1 MIEQIETINV
11 KDLERAY
18 KSLILADYLRPLN
31 YDTIRAYEVMLM
43 ANDIL
48 GIRVPILDT
57 IRNEKRKR
65 LMENY
70 LLYRCE
76 NEEDFVTKNVV
87 SKMSMEELELSTDY
101 LRNYEIPAEDIFK
114 KCPLFLSI
122 EKTSKLYG
130 FLREVGYDDEQIVK
144 LLTDDNKL
152 QFATCVLQDP
162 ELPQRKSMLNEHS
175 FKEFIKRVY
184 ERIKDNN
191 QK

>member
-18 KSLILADYLRPLN
+18 KSLILADYLRTIS
-31 YDTIRAYEVMLM
+31 YDTLKTYEAMLM
-43 ANDIL
+43 ANDIV
-48 GIRVPILDT
+48 GIRVPILDAVKS
-57 IRNEKRKR
+57 EKRRR
-65 LMENY
+65 LVENY

-76 NEEDFVTKNVV
+76 TEEDIITKNVV
-87 SKMSMEELELSTDY
+87 SKINIEELETSTDY
-101 LRNYEIPAEDIFK
+101 LRNYEINAEDIFK
-114 KCPLFLSI
+114 KCPLFLSM
-122 EKTSKLYG
+122 EKASKLYG
-130 FLREVGYDDEQIVK
+130 FLREVGYDDEQIIK

-175 FKEFIKRVY
+175 FKEFIKKVY

>member
-18 KSLILADYLRPLN
+18 KSLILADYLRTIS
-31 YDTIRAYEVMLM
+31 YDTLKTYEAMLM
-43 ANDIL
+43 ANDIV
-48 GIRVPILDT
+48 GIRVPILDAVKS
-57 IRNEKRKR
+57 EKRRR
-65 LMENY
+65 LVENY

-76 NEEDFVTKNVV
+76 TEEDIITKNVV
-87 SKMSMEELELSTDY
+87 SKINIEELESSTDY
-101 LRNYEIPAEDIFK
+101 LRNYEINGEDIFK

-122 EKTSKLYG
+122 EKTAKLYG
-130 FLREVGYDDEQIVK
+130 FLREVGYDDEQIIK

>member
-18 KSLILADYLRPLN
+18 KSLILADYLRTIS
-31 YDTIRAYEVMLM
+31 YDTLKTYEAMLM
-43 ANDIL
+43 ANDIV
-48 GIRVPILDT
+48 GIRVPILDAVKS
-57 IRNEKRKR
+57 EKRRR
-65 LMENY
+65 LVEKY

-76 NEEDFVTKNVV
+76 TEEDIITKNVV
-87 SKMSMEELELSTDY
+87 SKINIEELESSTDY
-101 LRNYEIPAEDIFK
+101 LRNYEINGEDIFK
-114 KCPLFLSI
+114 KCPLFLSM
-122 EKTSKLYG
+122 EKASKLYG
-130 FLREVGYDDEQIVK
+130 FLREVGYDDEQIIK

-162 ELPQRKSMLNEHS
+162 ELSQRKSMLNEHS

>member
-43 ANDIL
+43 ANDIV

-57 IRNEKRKR
+57 VRNEKRKR

-101 LRNYEIPAEDIFK
+101 LRNYEISAEDIFK

-122 EKTSKLYG
+122 EKASKLYG